1 MSPFVSRSFAVSE
14 RCCAIII
21 LIILISKYEECEKKK
36 PSSISTKETILH
48 LYTRNSHFCIA
59 FVKKMIN
66 VICVLVFCSSM
77 FYYFRF
83 ICGHQFYCR
92 QNIDYVQT
100 RDNQGIATYIF
111 TVSVPFVF
119 AFLFIINFPSFKA
132 RLRVLFYVSLYL
144 RVVVA
149 LRENSGKNPM
159 LLLKFKMNLN
169 NLKIEKM

>member
-132 RLRVLFYVSLYL
+132 RTPCVISCFSIFESCCRITGKLRKKSH
-144 RVVVA
+144 A
-149 LRENSGKNPM
+149 IIKIQNE
-159 LLLKFKMNLN
+159 FK
-169 NLKIEKM
+169 